1 MSPFMDK
8 FAIVSLEVLP
18 KIHFLVLLNFIE
30 LVVND
35 DGDLGALEN
44 EIYLFPE

>member
-8 FAIVSLEVLP
+8 FAIVSLGVLP

-35 DGDLGALEN
+35 DGEKWLRLSEQF
-44 EIYLFPE
+44 YPKR

>member
-18 KIHFLVLLNFIE
+18 EIHFLVLLNFIE
-30 LVVND
+30 WVVND
-35 DGDLGALEN
+35 DGDLGALAN